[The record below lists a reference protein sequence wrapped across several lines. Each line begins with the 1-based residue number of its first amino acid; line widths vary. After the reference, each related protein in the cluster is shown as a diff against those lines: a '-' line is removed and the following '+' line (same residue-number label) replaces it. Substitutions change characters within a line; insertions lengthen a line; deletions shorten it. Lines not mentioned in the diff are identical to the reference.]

1 MKTKIFLVLAIV
13 ALGAVGATTA
23 IMSSGPTTA
32 HAQVARLCLPSDRQH
47 GGGPVQV
54 CQPNKGGSG
63 GFVCR
68 EGQPCRDIG
77 KK

>member
-32 HAQVARLCLPSDRQH
+32 HAQARLCFPTEREH